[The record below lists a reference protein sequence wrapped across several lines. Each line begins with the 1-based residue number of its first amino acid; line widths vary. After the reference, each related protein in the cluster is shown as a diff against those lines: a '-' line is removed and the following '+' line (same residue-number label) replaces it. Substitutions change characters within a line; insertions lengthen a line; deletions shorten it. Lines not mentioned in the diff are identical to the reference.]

1 LNARRP
7 IHRGPPSPL
16 NFRPAAA
23 AADQRR
29 RSERQQIAAA
39 EALLAISGSLISL
52 LGGMLVIGGGLLA
65 DRSDYR
71 VLAGAGLT
79 LAGMLIAKH
88 RREGA
93 WLFMAVLALTLAWS
107 LGNLQSGGASLIM
120 RLIGPALLLG
130 MAALLMPALRGWP
143 PSRTITVFATLLAGM
158 IGLGLFSVAG
168 GPLAGPT
175 AALAQT
181 FGD

>member
-1 LNARRP
+1 MV
-7 IHRGPPSPL
+7 
-16 NFRPAAA
+16 
-23 AADQRR
+23 
-29 RSERQQIAAA
+29 AA

-52 LGGMLVIGGGLLA
+52 LGGILVIGGDLLA
-65 DRSDYR
+65 DRLDYW

-79 LAGMLIAKH
+79 LAGMLITKR

-93 WLFMAVLALTLAWS
+93 WLFMAVFALTLAWS

-130 MAALLMPALRGWP
+130 MIALLMPALRGWRR
-143 PSRTITVFATLLAGM
+143 SRTITVFATLLAAM

-168 GPLAGPT
+168 GPLAGPAT
-175 AALAQT
+175 ALAQT
-181 FGD
+181 LGD